1 MSQVKKERPPTRRGR
16 PPTGQV
22 TLVGTRTS
30 PKGEILQGE
39 IVEFTLDPTR
49 MEKVLGATT
58 AFRRGWAEGFY
69 GRPQR
74 TRAHVEQDRIR
85 SLMPVLARAI
95 EVFGNSDKATRWM
108 QRPNRALGQ
117 KTPIEM
123 LGAKEGRKEV
133 EELLGRIEY
142 GVYS

>member
-1 MSQVKKERPPTRRGR
+1 MK
-16 PPTGQV
+16 GQV
-22 TLVGTRTS
+22 TLVGTRAG
-30 PKGEILQGE
+30 PLAE
-39 IVEFTLDPTR
+39 IVEFTVDPAR

-58 AFRRGWAEGFY
+58 TSRKADGADLVYQRPKGY
-69 GRPQR
+69 GY
-74 TRAHVEQDRIR
+74 VEQ
-85 SLMPVLARAI
+85 SSMQFLAPLLARAI

-108 QRPNRALGQ
+108 GRPNRALGQ

-123 LGAKEGRKEV
+123 LGTKEGRKEV